1 MEHGGL
7 RDLLN
12 FKEDFQDLPIVS
24 KRGRERATVLN
35 GICDKKQKA
44 RLNLDRKMK

>member
-24 KRGRERATVLN
+24 ERGREGAAVLTE
-35 GICDKKQKA
+35 ICDKKQKA

>member
-12 FKEDFQDLPIVS
+12 FMEDFHDLPIVS
-24 KRGRERATVLN
+24 ERGRERAT

>member
-12 FKEDFQDLPIVS
+12 FMEDFHDLPIVS
-24 KRGRERATVLN
+24 KRGRERATVLT
-35 GICDKKQKA
+35 GICDKKPKA